1 MCGWQMCDRCVEEWL
16 NMKVQKKTEIYPC
29 VTGLTGRKD
38 TLEVQKTCN
47 TTLFC
52 DHLSGGPG

>member
-1 MCGWQMCDRCVEEWL
+1 
-16 NMKVQKKTEIYPC
+16 MKVQKKTEIYPC

-38 TLEVQKTCN
+38 TLEVQKTCS